1 MRHFGA
7 TVDIHRNRWEFLESF
22 QSLSMRGLDHHPSRK
37 ALNAN
42 QDRSARLGSRREGC
56 AGFSSVCAFFL
67 GAVDSLTPSAVFYL
81 QQCNIYFHL
90 SRWTN
95 VFRRWNC
102 WQSNADLIP
111 REITFI
117 RNNGLNFQ
125 STDQHRVNT
134 GIMRVNI
141 DRDAEEEEIFEL
153 CKWFS
158 KNLYTDRSLKPLW
171 KYSSILIFFYSTE
184 SRLLEFLLMEQSII
198 MFRRFFY
205 PFDGKTESIY
215 SNNCDIFDSNFL
227 LFR

>member
-1 MRHFGA
+1 MRAFRVFALFFWAPWTLWRPPPCFTCNNA
-7 TVDIHRNRWEFLESF
+7 TFIS
-22 QSLSMRGLDHHPSRK
+22 
-37 ALNAN
+37 
-42 QDRSARLGSRREGC
+42 
-56 AGFSSVCAFFL
+56 
-67 GAVDSLTPSAVFYL
+67 
-81 QQCNIYFHL
+81 IYHDEQM
-90 SRWTN
+90 
-95 VFRRWNC
+95 RWNC
-102 WQSNADLIP
+102 WWQSNVQVDFIP
-111 REITFI
+111 REITFR